1 MDRGEVNML
10 QRIYVTDGSID
21 GIFTAIYRAWESKY
35 GHKNIKLI
43 ERDEN
48 ETLEFFSEYIDIE
61 PEQEISY
68 KVAKTIKER
77 LSNVGYK
84 FVVKAC
90 LSKEKG
96 RSDAVYRFLLLG
108 FSVGASVLEQL
119 AHPYVYPIYKMN
131 KNVTNEV
138 LHYMGFLRFEE
149 LKNGVLCAKIRPLN
163 NILTLL
169 SPHFSDR
176 FQNEDWLIIDER
188 RGIAA
193 LHKKR
198 SDYLIV
204 ECSFFTNEAF
214 FQCSDEETYLQHLW
228 KSFINSIGI
237 SERENEKLR
246 QQMLPKRFREF
257 MKEFD

>member
-1 MDRGEVNML
+1 ML
-10 QRIYVTDGSID
+10 QRIYVTDGSVD

-43 ERDEN
+43 EQDKN
-48 ETLEFFSEYIDIE
+48 ETLEFFSEYIEIE
-61 PEQEISY
+61 PEPEISY

-77 LSNVGYK
+77 LSDEGYEL
-84 FVVKAC
+84 VIKAC

-108 FSVGASVLEQL
+108 FSVGASVLEQF
-119 AHPYVYPIYKMN
+119 AHPYVYPLYRMN

-169 SPHFSDR
+169 SAHFADR
-176 FQNEDWLIIDER
+176 FPSEDWIIIDEQNK
-188 RGIAA
+188 IAA
-193 LHKKR
+193 LHKKNE
-198 SDYLIV
+198 DYFIV
-204 ECSFFTNEAF
+204 DCSFFSNEIF
-214 FQCSDEETYLQHLW
+214 FQFSDEEMYLQDLW
-228 KSFINSIGI
+228 KHFINSIEI
-237 SERENEKLR
+237 EERKNEKLR